1 MADNYQL
8 EPSEI
13 SQIAVKD
20 TNRLVGVVAK
30 CLAANSPYI
39 NVLQGGT
46 FASGMGDTVVA
57 AVEMQAAPG
66 DSFAVPTFIPQTQ
79 IAGTTGSAERT
90 GKIDFSYQLMAK
102 RGTGPKVNVKDG
114 FGAFKSSYLSAED
127 ALRKL
132 ITQYINAD
140 IQAQLVLKS
149 GTKATAFAGN
159 SLLQNTVGGVETDIG
174 CTWSGLEVPNAQLS
188 FKALHAWARYLKE
201 ALFAEMFAAGDK
213 VQPHFRF
220 IGGSDIIEAFRNE
233 TDVKTVGLFLT
244 AGEYKLGE
252 TMVAGYSFES
262 SPAYR
267 GIAFGMTQR
276 PLRFNELDGNGL
288 PVWLNPVTIVTDS
301 SNGTAY
307 SIPNTTWQEAAYEVG
322 VLLADGTFQRQ
333 VPEQYVGEGTFRFAP
348 QLHGGEL
355 EWHYIKDNNDNAWGD
370 YGFHKYQITR
380 AYKPLRPQHII
391 PIIYRRAQT
400 DLGLVAESS
409 APAPTLVPGVE
420 LAGLPISPVP
430 GSEPGEGFD
439 SGAD

>member
-1 MADNYQL
+1 VADNYQL
-8 EPSEI
+8 EPAEI

-46 FASGMGDTVVA
+46 FQSGMGDTVVA

-79 IAGTTGSAERT
+79 IAGTSGTNERT
-90 GKIDFSYQLMAK
+90 GKIDFSYQLKAK
-102 RGTGPKVNVKDG
+102 RGTGPKVSVKDG

-140 IQAQLVLKS
+140 IQANLVLQS
-149 GTKATAFAGN
+149 GTKATAFAGQPLAN
-159 SLLQNTVGGVETDIG
+159 ITVGGVETDIG
-174 CTWSGLEVPNAQLS
+174 ITWAGLDLPNAQLS

-233 TDVKTVGLFLT
+233 TGVNSQALALT
-244 AGEYKLGE
+244 TGHYKLGE
-252 TMVAGYSFES
+252 SMVSAYSFES

-276 PLRFNELDGNGL
+276 PLRFNTLTNGV
-288 PVWLNPVTIVTDS
+288 PNFLNPVTIVSDS
-301 SNGTAY
+301 SNLTAY
-307 SIPNTTWQEAAYEVG
+307 AEPNQTWLAASYEVG
-322 VLLADGTFQRQ
+322 VLIADGTFQRQ

-355 EWHYIKDNNDNAWGD
+355 EWHYVKDNNDNAWGD
-370 YGFHKYQITR
+370 FGFHKYQITR

-391 PIIYRRAQT
+391 PIIFERAQT
-400 DLGLVAESS
+400 DMGLVALSS
-409 APAPTLVPGVE
+409 STASVISGPAFTPAAPP
-420 LAGLPISPVP
+420 AGI
-430 GSEPGEGFD
+430 EPGHLPNTGQ
-439 SGAD
+439 